1 MLALIAQRLVEDGIG
16 HVILTG
22 RTRDRQA
29 VVEKFQGGSV
39 PVFLVS
45 LKAGGVGLNLTAADT
60 VIHFDPWW
68 NPAAEAQATDRAH
81 RIGQDKPVFVYKLVV
96 AGSIEERI
104 LALQQRKAQ
113 LAEAVLG
120 RDGEQAQKFTQE
132 DIEALLAPLG

>member
-1 MLALIAQRLVEDGIG
+1 MLQKEKETRAPHAIARNGYYLRFEVDTSI
-16 HVILTG
+16 TY
-22 RTRDRQA
+22 
-29 VVEKFQGGSV
+29 
-39 PVFLVS
+39 
-45 LKAGGVGLNLTAADT
+45 GVGFHRGRATDSNECLTAADT
-60 VIHFDPWW
+60 LIHFDPWW

-81 RIGQDKPVFVYKLVV
+81 RIGQDKPVFVYKLVA

-120 RDGEQAQKFTQE
+120 RDGEQAQKFSQE